1 MDYFVVFLDPES
13 LIYYRM
19 YLLNPTFIRIEP
31 VTDEIVKKRD
41 AMTIKSIKKLLD
53 LKDFYWDFREAD
65 YYRRRQFPIS
75 FLQNECS
82 PYPCYVFDSPLS
94 KAFNSE
100 KYIKAHVDITKFV
113 PNAADKIKIKE
124 ELVTSTS
131 EFI

>member
-65 YYRRRQFPIS
+65 YYRRR
-75 FLQNECS
+75 
-82 PYPCYVFDSPLS
+82 
-94 KAFNSE
+94 
-100 KYIKAHVDITKFV
+100 
-113 PNAADKIKIKE
+113 
-124 ELVTSTS
+124 
-131 EFI
+131 